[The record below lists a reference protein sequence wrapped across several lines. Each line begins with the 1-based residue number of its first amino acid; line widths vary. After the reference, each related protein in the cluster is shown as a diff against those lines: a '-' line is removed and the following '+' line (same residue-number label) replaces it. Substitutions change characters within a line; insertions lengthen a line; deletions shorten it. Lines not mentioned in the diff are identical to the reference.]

1 MRWRKEAPSG
11 RCGAGRAGQQKAIR
25 VRLALRLVHG
35 GGGGQTGVAECYFR
49 GCVLAGEENQGRRR
63 VEERWGA
70 PARGGVG
77 PIEGQGGRVASH
89 GGEAKPVGGE
99 TTAAAAYQ
107 APAGL
112 EVEEG

>member
-1 MRWRKEAPSG
+1 M
-11 RCGAGRAGQQKAIR
+11 
-25 VRLALRLVHG
+25 
-35 GGGGQTGVAECYFR
+35 AEWYFR
-49 GCVLAGEENQGRRR
+49 GSALAGEENQGQRR

-89 GGEAKPVGGE
+89 GGEAKPASGE
-99 TTAAAAYQ
+99 TRVAAAYQ
-107 APAGL
+107 APTGL